1 MISPLRCPHD
11 FKSKSVLKEIIDKGS
26 VVGTYLFFDGN
37 IELGIASPD
46 RLVIAH
52 TNNYTISEFWA
63 CARFDPG
70 RLAKIIEHLS
80 KIEESKIL
88 YTMQESWST
97 YKDPFVRSAMFFLLN
112 RCSTRGMISSG
123 DVDLNHYNPLSLS
136 RLHKLKNL
144 KHFHLIRTQ
153 DENFLK
159 GTKNTLPDNNLDY
172 LLIPAGRFNYNLFE
186 DGKAVSDEDTRVG
199 HRDVEVFFKKQE
211 KKCMIV
217 YKKHETLFGIYE
229 GQNIIMVDKRGNR
242 TKNKEL
248 CEDLIIAN
256 F

>member
-1 MISPLRCPHD
+1 M
-11 FKSKSVLKEIIDKGS
+11 LKEIIDKGS

-63 CARFDPG
+63 CARFDPS
-70 RLAKIIEHLS
+70 RLIKIIEHLS
-80 KIEESKIL
+80 NVKEHRIL
-88 YTMQESWST
+88 YTMQEAWPT

-112 RCSTRGMISSG
+112 RCSTRGKISSG
-123 DVDLNHYNPLSLS
+123 DLDIGQYSPLSLN
-136 RLHKLKNL
+136 RMRNLKNL

-159 GTKNTLPDNNLDY
+159 GTESGPSEVSLDY

-186 DGKAVSDEDTRVG
+186 DGKPVSNEDTRVD
-199 HRDVEVFFKKQE
+199 HREIEAFFKNQE
-211 KKCMIV
+211 KKCIVV
-217 YKKHETLFGIYE
+217 YKKHEALFKNYKE
-229 GQNIIMVDKRGNR
+229 QNIIMIDRRGNR
-242 TKNKEL
+242 TKNKEQ